1 MGGDRS
7 LRRERGAIFGGG
19 WPRAIDVRPHVMEVR
34 GRRARYFAD
43 ALAFLIVGIG
53 LGSRA
58 SHGLRHAIQGV
69 VSQAGDRSAGSRAI
83 RCGARDRAAAAFQ
96 QLIRRIVHI
105 DGGRRHRR
113 ADGAGFQV
121 IQRIVSV
128 GLILGRIQRHGLLHR
143 QQPIQG
149 IEGIRMGQRRA
160 ADVAGL
166 LASVSKDVIRIIVLA
181 DDGGRQRP
189 IDRLGEGVV
198 GEVGIAAIH
207 AVRQPF
213 LFQSATGVVQIV
225 GLISFAIGDFIQQA
239 AGAVA
244 SIQVLPLEVIVE
256 RSPSPLNFCL
266 EAHGRMRDGLT
277 GSIHAASRAFTYA
290 ITPMYV

>member
-1 MGGDRS
+1 
-7 LRRERGAIFGGG
+7 
-19 WPRAIDVRPHVMEVR
+19 ME
-34 GRRARYFAD
+34 
-43 ALAFLIVGIG
+43 
-53 LGSRA
+53 
-58 SHGLRHAIQGV
+58 
-69 VSQAGDRSAGSRAI
+69 
-83 RCGARDRAAAAFQ
+83 
-96 QLIRRIVHI
+96 RRIQLAANALSN
-105 DGGRRHRR
+105 RRHRR
-113 ADGAGFQV
+113 ADRSGCQ
-121 IQRIVSV
+121 IIEWIVGI

-160 ADVAGL
+160 
-166 LASVSKDVIRIIVLA
+166 
-181 DDGGRQRP
+181 DDGGRQRS
-189 IDRLGEGVV
+189 IDHLGEGVV

-213 LFQSATGVVQIV
+213 LFESAAGVVPVALGQPLAHRAVVRRPDAGQAAGGVVQIV

-266 EAHGRMRDGLT
+266 EAHCGNARWLDRQYPCGFQ
-277 GSIHAASRAFTYA
+277 GIHLCNNTHVRVIA
-290 ITPMYV
+290 IQHDVFG